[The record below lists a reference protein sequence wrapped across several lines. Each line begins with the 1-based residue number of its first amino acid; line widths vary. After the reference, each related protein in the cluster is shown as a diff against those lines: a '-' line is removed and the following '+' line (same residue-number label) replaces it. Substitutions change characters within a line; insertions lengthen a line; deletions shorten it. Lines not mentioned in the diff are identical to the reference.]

1 MCLLSNRTRKYK
13 IGVPPVLLKLFFN
26 LSFFSR
32 GLSLHTSQFVSSI
45 ETRKNLKK
53 KSQQRI
59 QREPEDLGGNDG
71 NEAGRNNSQLDKINT
86 HT

>member
-1 MCLLSNRTRKYK
+1 VCLLSNRTRKYK

-26 LSFFSR
+26 LSFF
-32 GLSLHTSQFVSSI
+32 LSGTFSSHI
-45 ETRKNLKK
+45 PVCVVDRNQEKLK

-71 NEAGRNNSQLDKINT
+71 NEAGRNNSQGKNT